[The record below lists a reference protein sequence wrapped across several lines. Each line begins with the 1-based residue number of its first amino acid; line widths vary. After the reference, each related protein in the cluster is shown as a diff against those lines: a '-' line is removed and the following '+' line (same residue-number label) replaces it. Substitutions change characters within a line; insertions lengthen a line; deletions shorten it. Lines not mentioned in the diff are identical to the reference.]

1 MMSRLTYND
10 FLATTNGTSWLNDI
24 NAFPN
29 FISHLN
35 ERFYDAEF
43 LQKDEDTIYR
53 LLKNVLRNH
62 YPKLKQ
68 IEILAQVVYSND
80 DLGINVTSDGKSK
93 VTGDDSSSLS
103 YTGYNVTGDYNST
116 QNTSKTKTKQSSK
129 VNTLNKFKETIEYAN
144 IEMARLYD
152 IIDDDLW
159 MLFRQIY

>member
-1 MMSRLTYND
+1 MSRLTYND
-10 FLATTNGTSWLNDI
+10 FLSTTNGTSWLNDI

-29 FISHLN
+29 FIDHLN

-43 LQKDEDTIYR
+43 LQKDENTIYR

>member
-1 MMSRLTYND
+1 MSRLTYND

-29 FISHLN
+29 FIDHLN

-93 VTGDDSSSLS
+93 VTGDDNSSLS